1 MLRKLSTH
9 SLYSDFASICTL
21 LKTRKYS
28 ICVGIVGKWGDTI
41 GHQQL
46 RTRPDVA
53 AKQCFAKV
61 SNTCNSESGK
71 HPNKICPYEYMTNVI
86 NQIVMIKIILF
97 TSFRDTPKV
106 DLVSIPDICHF
117 FYTGKIFGEQGNYS
131 LRRPPKLVIQQA
143 VIGKDGLLYIQTC
156 TSKQSYTARVRVD
169 CAV

>member
-1 MLRKLSTH
+1 MHTRRISWESFRNPLSTCLSASETIYL

-61 SNTCNSESGK
+61 SNTCNSENGK
-71 HPNKICPYEYMTNVI
+71 QPKKICPYEYMTNVI

-97 TSFRDTPKV
+97 TYFIRYTTTGSYFRYKTRLYDPNPLDWW
-106 DLVSIPDICHF
+106 DLITFHCI
-117 FYTGKIFGEQGNYS
+117 FYCGWCLS
-131 LRRPPKLVIQQA
+131 
-143 VIGKDGLLYIQTC
+143 
-156 TSKQSYTARVRVD
+156 SK
-169 CAV
+169 